1 MVFIFIFL
9 PLPEC
14 HLKLRDVHIYVCRL
28 RSAEL
33 PGVIRYENW
42 NSNNFAITV
51 DSRYLDFDYL
61 E

>member
-1 MVFIFIFL
+1 MSF
-9 PLPEC
+9 ENERC
-14 HLKLRDVHIYVCRL
+14 NIYVCRL

-42 NSNNFAITV
+42 NSDNFAITV
-51 DSRYLDFDYL
+51 YSRYLDFDYL